1 MVQSRMTM
9 VPEQKNGFV
18 AAALQCI
25 SQTCGTI
32 VQRKLCCIALAFGPS
47 LKTRTNVISDVCR

>member
-1 MVQSRMTM
+1 MTV

-32 VQRKLCCIALAFGPS
+32 VQRKHCCIALAFDLS
-47 LKTRTNVISDVCR
+47 KNKNKCDF